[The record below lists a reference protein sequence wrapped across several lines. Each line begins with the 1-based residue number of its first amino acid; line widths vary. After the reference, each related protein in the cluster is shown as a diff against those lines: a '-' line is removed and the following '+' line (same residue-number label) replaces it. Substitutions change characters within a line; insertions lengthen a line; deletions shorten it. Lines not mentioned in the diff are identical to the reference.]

1 MGVKA
6 WRKYIYSNILKPY
19 SGRRDGELRIPQSP
33 LGKDKYHMKNIK
45 EKSKALASV
54 AVCLAAGIAGSL
66 FTYSSVK
73 TWYPLLR
80 KPFFNP
86 PGWIFAPVWTF
97 LYLLMGLSL
106 FIVWM
111 SRDVLPEIKKRAIFF
126 FGIQLLLNVAWSFL
140 FFWLRNPFLALA
152 EIIILWFFIMST
164 FLLFKKIS
172 RTAAYM
178 LLPYLAWV
186 TFAIILNLSI
196 AILN

>member
-1 MGVKA
+1 
-6 WRKYIYSNILKPY
+6 
-19 SGRRDGELRIPQSP
+19 
-33 LGKDKYHMKNIK
+33 
-45 EKSKALASV
+45 
-54 AVCLAAGIAGSL
+54 
-66 FTYSSVK
+66 
-73 TWYPLLR
+73 
-80 KPFFNP
+80 
-86 PGWIFAPVWTF
+86 
-97 LYLLMGLSL
+97 MGLSL

-140 FFWLRNPFLALA
+140 FFGLRNPFLALA